1 MTNETHHTDL
11 GRDLAVIREEA
22 QRRIQWVER
31 RWLDRIQ
38 EGTAWRRFS
47 TDELVARVEGHAEFF
62 AGADEMF
69 PTTARR
75 DGATRSSAATGR
87 KGTA

>member
-1 MTNETHHTDL
+1 MTNETHPTDL
-11 GRDLAVIREEA
+11 GRDLAAIREEA

-62 AGADEMF
+62 EEADENF
-69 PTTARR
+69 GRR
-75 DGATRSSAATGR
+75 GR
-87 KGTA
+87 KEIA